1 MQNLFETPHEYYN
14 SECLDPS
21 VKSGPVCCRL
31 TSFPE
36 PESGVAVKEL
46 TSSYHIENHVIDNTY
61 IGGPKVSTHRTGHKI
76 ERSCGVAEGPEVLFT
91 LARPAE

>member
-1 MQNLFETPHEYYN
+1 MKNTRALQLKPQRILPSLGWLF
-14 SECLDPS
+14 LQIG
-21 VKSGPVCCRL
+21 GPFCGFL
-31 TSFPE
+31 TKRALLF
-36 PESGVAVKEL
+36 G
-46 TSSYHIENHVIDNTY
+46 IY